1 MHKEITRLVF
11 RPHRLPD
18 YLLAFCPFCWL
29 TIGECWERGA
39 GGPTVE
45 KDHLGKWA
53 EADCV
58 PRRSGEQKGKTCYG
72 SARQAGEG
80 EAA

>member
-1 MHKEITRLVF
+1 MQVIQFEERMHKEITRLVF

-18 YLLAFCPFCWL
+18 YLLAFCLFCWL

-39 GGPTVE
+39 GGPMVE

-53 EADCV
+53 EADGLHAMKV
-58 PRRSGEQKGKTCYG
+58 RRT
-72 SARQAGEG
+72 EG
-80 EAA
+80 